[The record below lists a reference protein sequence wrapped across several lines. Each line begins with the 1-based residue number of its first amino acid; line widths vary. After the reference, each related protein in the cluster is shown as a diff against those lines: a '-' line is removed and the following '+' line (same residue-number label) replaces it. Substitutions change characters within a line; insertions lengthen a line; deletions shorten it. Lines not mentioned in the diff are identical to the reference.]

1 MFENKEKILNELI
14 ASAYEMKY
22 LSECQYI
29 WNNYVPNEGQSTVL
43 QGELLRAIEK
53 LRYEAQDNGDINW
66 DDDFVFFCD
75 FLKETLCA
83 QKIYKREE
91 KKKASIIL
99 DYFKACGEYAVRF
112 ANGEISDKDFDI
124 AKMPYVN
131 DNLYDI
137 IADAIGYFQK
147 CNSEPIPYTGNIKL
161 KR

>member
-1 MFENKEKILNELI
+1 M
-14 ASAYEMKY
+14 
-22 LSECQYI
+22 
-29 WNNYVPNEGQSTVL
+29 
-43 QGELLRAIEK
+43 
-53 LRYEAQDNGDINW
+53 
-66 DDDFVFFCD
+66 
-75 FLKETLCA
+75 KETLCA